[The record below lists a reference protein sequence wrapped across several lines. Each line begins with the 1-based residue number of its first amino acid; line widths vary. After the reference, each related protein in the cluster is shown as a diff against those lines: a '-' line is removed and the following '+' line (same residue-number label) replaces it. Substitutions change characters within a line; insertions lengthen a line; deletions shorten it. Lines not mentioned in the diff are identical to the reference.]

1 MDEFEGYV
9 PEELNFNKR
18 IVELFGLL
26 IMGTILLMVI
36 FVLCTSGC
44 VTATKETYHQI
55 VDTPTPEPTTPEP
68 TAEPTKEPT
77 PTPIPTIDEKQY
89 MLEHNG
95 YELREWVHWFRPDVE
110 GIGNATGIRQNTG
123 DLSTWVTVWGYKF
136 MPSYHYYS
144 VSWARKFLIKPDDKG
159 DQFLFIYVYSYSD
172 GDDVRQYGI
181 DYNHFA
187 VQIGDRIYYPDTF
200 DSPEQRIT
208 EFDDI
213 QNYGRTESIFPYG
226 YRRHQEKG
234 TGIITAE
241 KLEWL
246 MGGRSNAWD
255 GYIQFQVPYNT
266 TAKDVHVIGTFANL
280 APVSYWQLR

>member
-1 MDEFEGYV
+1 MIQ
-9 PEELNFNKR
+9 PERSELQDMIEAGIG
-18 IVELFGLL
+18 IVILL
-26 IMGTILLMVI
+26 IVI
-36 FVLCTSGC
+36 
-44 VTATKETYHQI
+44 TYFSLQLGVI
-55 VDTPTPEPTTPEP
+55 TFDEPAKVNITPNITESITEIPTTE
-68 TAEPTKEPT
+68 
-77 PTPIPTIDEKQY
+77 PTPIPTIDEKQF

-95 YELREWVHWFRPDVE
+95 YELREWVHWFRADVE
-110 GIGNATGIRQNTG
+110 GINRSMDTG

-144 VSWARKFLIKPDDKG
+144 VSWGRNFLVKPDDKG
-159 DQFLFIYVYSYSD
+159 DQFLFIYVNSYSD
-172 GDDVRQYGI
+172 GDNVRQYGI
-181 DYNHFA
+181 DYNNFA
-187 VQIGDRIYYPDTF
+187 LQIGNRIYYPDFF
-200 DSPEQRIT
+200 DAPEQRIT

-255 GYIQFQVPYNT
+255 GYIRYSIPYNV
-266 TAKDVHVIGTFANL
+266 TAQDVHVIGSFANL
-280 APVSYWQLR
+280 APQAYWQLR